1 MGKPLKYLFTL
12 GIPLALAGLG
22 VVYMLDPQGKSEAGL
37 VYETA
42 PVERGAI
49 RKIVATS
56 GPVRALVTV
65 SVGSQLSGQIDKL
78 YVDFNSEVKEG
89 DLMATLDARTY
100 EARVAQARADL
111 LAARAGLVN
120 QQATMQRNEA
130 VLAQAKRA
138 IDRQSTLQKKGF
150 AATATLEN
158 AQRDLDIAL
167 ADIEVTK
174 AQIETAKA
182 VIAQREAAMK
192 QAEVDLD
199 RTRIVAPVN
208 GTVISRT
215 IDVGQTVAASLQAPE
230 LFKLAQDLRR
240 ISIEAQV
247 NEADVGAVAEGN
259 PVTFSVDAYPE
270 RTFEGTVTQVRLA
283 ATELQNVVTYT
294 VIIEASNDDRRL
306 FPGMTAN
313 VQIESAKQDDAL
325 RVPNE
330 ALRFRPRAAE
340 KFVVAAGASR
350 EDRSDRII
358 SRLKN
363 ELPLTDAQEEAASA
377 ALEKFLSSSAASGA
391 NSIDRSVE
399 RQMIQS
405 ILEQALRP
413 LMSEAQMPAYEKWK
427 SGRAAS
433 RSGNVYVL
441 DAAGKPERRVVRLGI
456 SDDQFSEIAGGK
468 LKEGE
473 RVIVRAREAKK

>member
-1 MGKPLKYLFTL
+1 
-12 GIPLALAGLG
+12 
-22 VVYMLDPQGKSEAGL
+22 
-37 VYETA
+37 
-42 PVERGAI
+42 
-49 RKIVATS
+49 
-56 GPVRALVTV
+56 
-65 SVGSQLSGQIDKL
+65 
-78 YVDFNSEVKEG
+78 
-89 DLMATLDARTY
+89 
-100 EARVAQARADL
+100 
-111 LAARAGLVN
+111 
-120 QQATMQRNEA
+120 
-130 VLAQAKRA
+130 
-138 IDRQSTLQKKGF
+138 
-150 AATATLEN
+150 
-158 AQRDLDIAL
+158 
-167 ADIEVTK
+167 
-174 AQIETAKA
+174 
-182 VIAQREAAMK
+182 MK

-247 NEADVGAVAEGN
+247 NEADVGAVADGN

-313 VQIESAKQDDAL
+313 VQIESAKKDDAL

-330 ALRFRPRAAE
+330 ALRFRPRNAE
-340 KFVVAAGASR
+340 RFIVAAGASR

-363 ELPLTDAQEEAASA
+363 DLPLTDAQEEAARE
-377 ALEKFLSSSAASGA
+377 ALEKFLSSSSASGA